1 MTKPARTS
9 AGSLAIAVTLV
20 VVRVLWVFPLSALS
34 AQTGGIL
41 SWQVPAVVSW
51 AGARGAVPLA
61 AALSIL
67 LTQSDSTPLPQR
79 DLVLVLTIAVIVITL
94 VVQGF
99 TLEPLVRR
107 TGIALTRT
115 HVRQEHTATR
125 RRLTAAALIYL
136 DEI

>member
-1 MTKPARTS
+1 M
-9 AGSLAIAVTLV
+9 
-20 VVRVLWVFPLSALS
+20 
-34 AQTGGIL
+34 
-41 SWQVPAVVSW
+41 VSW

-79 DLVLVLTIAVIVITL
+79 DLVLVRTIAVIVITL

-125 RRLTAAALIYL
+125 RRLTAAALTYL